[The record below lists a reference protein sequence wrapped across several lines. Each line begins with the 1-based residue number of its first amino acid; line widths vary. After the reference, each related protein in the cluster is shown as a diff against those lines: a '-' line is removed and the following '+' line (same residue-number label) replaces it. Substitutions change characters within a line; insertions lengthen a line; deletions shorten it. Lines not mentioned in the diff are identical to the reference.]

1 MIIKMA
7 FKELEVRKNL
17 YTFIILQLTAVFLIG
32 ISFVSVME
40 MEYVKYHAFKSY
52 LSKEGWYIYGG
63 NVDTPDNY
71 PVRDSTMLEEYL
83 ASTDVLACYSLSGE
97 LQKEE
102 ELVKAEPIIYDQ
114 AIIDAYEPAIK
125 EGRWLENADIQTNVV
140 EAVIAPNSYALGLGD
155 RLTIREYGAEPE
167 EDPVIVEIVGVLA
180 EDAEFYNISFTK
192 NMITYKNLYDS
203 VARGKRDMPLL
214 IMGSEDIRETEYGM
228 KGKSE
233 LLMIQGTV
241 LLTWK
246 EGITE
251 EEKAKNITYMTDHC
265 FIAQKEELA
274 SVYLKSREEIKGE
287 MQKYIPVLSCGLAL
301 TIISSLCVGMIASK
315 RQWKR
320 LSVYNMLGLSW
331 NRCIRI
337 QMAAYL
343 IIDGISLGTAFLI
356 AGLLKL
362 FHITDYTAIRV
373 GLPQFMFCVGIFLLC
388 SGVITVQNA
397 LLKKEPPYRLWK
409 KE

>member
-32 ISFVSVME
+32 ISFVSMME
-40 MEYVKYHAFKSY
+40 MEYLKYNAFKSY
-52 LSKEGWYIYGG
+52 LNKEGWYIYGG
-63 NVDTPDNY
+63 NIDTPDNY
-71 PVRDSTMLEEYL
+71 PVRDSAVLEEYL
-83 ASTDVLACYSLSGE
+83 AATDVLACYSLSGE
-97 LQKEE
+97 MHKEG
-102 ELVKAEPIIYDQ
+102 ELVKTEPIIYDQ
-114 AIIDAYEPAIK
+114 TIIDAYEPALK
-125 EGRWLENADIQTNVV
+125 EGRWLEDADIQTNVV
-140 EAVIAPNSYALGLGD
+140 EAVIAPNSYNLGLGD
-155 RLTIREYGAEPE
+155 ILTIQEYGAKPE
-167 EDPVIVEIVGVLA
+167 DDCVLVEIVGVLA

-203 VARGKRDMPLL
+203 VSNGKRDMPIL
-214 IMGSEDIRETEYGM
+214 IMGGDDIRETEYGK

-233 LLMIQGTV
+233 LLMIQGAI

-251 EEKAKNITYMTDHC
+251 EEKTKNITYMTDHC
-265 FIAQKEELA
+265 FIAQKEELP

-287 MQKYIPVLSCGLAL
+287 MQKYLPVLICGLVLA
-301 TIISSLCVGMIASK
+301 IISSLCVGIIASK
-315 RQWKR
+315 KQWKH

-343 IIDGISLGTAFLI
+343 ILEGISLITAFLI
-356 AGLLKL
+356 AILLKL
-362 FHITDYTAIRV
+362 FHITDYTVIRL
-373 GLPQFMFCVGIFLLC
+373 GIPQFMFCSGIFLLC
-388 SGVITVQNA
+388 SGVITVQNS
-397 LLKKEPPYRLWK
+397 LLKKESPYRLWK